1 MDLAGKRAW
10 TRNLLLFDPF
20 LSCPMANQE
29 NGRKAVW
36 SPHFLLKWQK
46 KAPNRSIFMIVWRT
60 GWAWGFAAG
69 RSYRAEPTQQARRR
83 PACLPGACRRLPQAL
98 PACLPARGLPQ
109 ALPQACRACRR
120 PDANAALHLGPFRIF
135 NDLCGALHFEMR
147 SISQRARSTTLTP

>member
-1 MDLAGKRAW
+1 MGISNSGTIIYTGFFGAFSNLRMDLAGKRAW

-36 SPHFLLKWQK
+36 SPHFLLKRQN
-46 KAPNRSIFMIVWRT
+46 KAPNRGIFMIAWRI

-69 RSYRAEPTQQARRR
+69 PVAGPPQADHTEQTQHSR
-83 PACLPGACRRLPQAL
+83 PA
-98 PACLPARGLPQ
+98 
-109 ALPQACRACRR
+109 
-120 PDANAALHLGPFRIF
+120 ANAALHLGPFRIF

-147 SISQRARSTTLTP
+147 SISQRVRSTTLTP